1 MAIYRNVSLS
11 FWEDIKIVDNFTPE
25 DKYFYLYLLTNPHTN
40 LLGCYQISFKQMIN
54 ETGYNK
60 DTIEKLINRM
70 SQEHEVIEFDFK
82 TNEIFIK
89 NWYKYNWTKS
99 EKLLKNVDKLSQ
111 YIKSDT
117 FKEKISKLI
126 EKYRVSIGYQYPMHT
141 SVSVSV
147 SDFII
152 NSLNK
157 ININNKNNINNI
169 YNLFKE
175 YIKLREDNK
184 YNISETIINR
194 LVKKL
199 NEYGKTD
206 EDKIEI
212 ISQAINGEWKDF
224 YNLSNEKEKNANDRA
239 SRIFGNN

>member
-1 MAIYRNVSLS
+1 MANKNIKAFSFYKSYYEALKEIPEKDKKEIIFAMINYVFEDKKPKLKGINKIIWALIEPNLNTSKNKSNGNSGAPIGNQNASKTLENKGNNNTIKKQSKNNQNSIKNQSVPHDISYSYSYINNSLS
-11 FWEDIKIVDNFTPE
+11 
-25 DKYFYLYLLTNPHTN
+25 
-40 LLGCYQISFKQMIN
+40 
-54 ETGYNK
+54 
-60 DTIEKLINRM
+60 
-70 SQEHEVIEFDFK
+70 
-82 TNEIFIK
+82 
-89 NWYKYNWTKS
+89 
-99 EKLLKNVDKLSQ
+99 
-111 YIKSDT
+111 YI
-117 FKEKISKLI
+117 I
-126 EKYRVSIGYQYPMHT
+126 
-141 SVSVSV
+141 
-147 SDFII
+147 
-152 NSLNK
+152 
-157 ININNKNNINNI
+157 INNKNNINNI

-212 ISQAINGEWKDF
+212 ISQAINGKWKDF

>member
-1 MAIYRNVSLS
+1 MANIKAFSFYKSYYEALKEVPEKDKKDIIFAIINYVFEDKKPKFKGTNKIIWTLIEPNLNTSKNKSNGNSGAPIGNQNASKTLENKGNNDTIKKQSKNNQNSIKNQSIPHDISYSYSYINNSLS
-11 FWEDIKIVDNFTPE
+11 
-25 DKYFYLYLLTNPHTN
+25 
-40 LLGCYQISFKQMIN
+40 
-54 ETGYNK
+54 
-60 DTIEKLINRM
+60 
-70 SQEHEVIEFDFK
+70 
-82 TNEIFIK
+82 
-89 NWYKYNWTKS
+89 
-99 EKLLKNVDKLSQ
+99 
-111 YIKSDT
+111 YI
-117 FKEKISKLI
+117 I
-126 EKYRVSIGYQYPMHT
+126 
-141 SVSVSV
+141 
-147 SDFII
+147 
-152 NSLNK
+152 
-157 ININNKNNINNI
+157 INNKNNINNI

-212 ISQAINGEWKDF
+212 ISQAINGKWKDF

>member
-1 MAIYRNVSLS
+1 MANIKAFSFYKSYYEALKEIPEKDKKDIIFAIINYVFEDKKPKFKGTNKIIWTLIEPNLNTSKNKSNGNSGAPIGNQNASKTLENKGNNDTIKKQSKNNQNSIKNQSIPHDISYSYSYINNSLS
-11 FWEDIKIVDNFTPE
+11 
-25 DKYFYLYLLTNPHTN
+25 
-40 LLGCYQISFKQMIN
+40 
-54 ETGYNK
+54 
-60 DTIEKLINRM
+60 
-70 SQEHEVIEFDFK
+70 
-82 TNEIFIK
+82 
-89 NWYKYNWTKS
+89 
-99 EKLLKNVDKLSQ
+99 
-111 YIKSDT
+111 YI
-117 FKEKISKLI
+117 I
-126 EKYRVSIGYQYPMHT
+126 
-141 SVSVSV
+141 
-147 SDFII
+147 
-152 NSLNK
+152 
-157 ININNKNNINNI
+157 INNKNNINNI

-212 ISQAINGEWKDF
+212 ISQAINGKWKDF

>member
-1 MAIYRNVSLS
+1 MASKDIKAFSFYKSYYEALKEIPEKDKKDIIFAMINYVFEDKKPKLKGINKVIWALIEPNLDKSKNKSNGNSGAPIGNQNASKTLENKGNSDTIKKQSKNNQNSIKNQSLPHDISYSYSYINNSLS
-11 FWEDIKIVDNFTPE
+11 NI
-25 DKYFYLYLLTNPHTN
+25 
-40 LLGCYQISFKQMIN
+40 
-54 ETGYNK
+54 
-60 DTIEKLINRM
+60 
-70 SQEHEVIEFDFK
+70 
-82 TNEIFIK
+82 
-89 NWYKYNWTKS
+89 
-99 EKLLKNVDKLSQ
+99 
-111 YIKSDT
+111 
-117 FKEKISKLI
+117 
-126 EKYRVSIGYQYPMHT
+126 
-141 SVSVSV
+141 
-147 SDFII
+147 II
-152 NSLNK
+152 NNR
-157 ININNKNNINNI
+157 NNINNI

>member
-1 MAIYRNVSLS
+1 MANIKAFSFYRSYYEALKEVP
-11 FWEDIKIVDNFTPE
+11 EKDKKDIIFAIINYVFE
-25 DKYFYLYLLTNPHTN
+25 DKKPKFKGTNKIIWTLIEPNLNTSKNKSNSNSGAPIGNQNASKTLENKGNNDTIKKQSKNNQNSIKNQSVPHDISYSYSYINN
-40 LLGCYQISFKQMIN
+40 LLS
-54 ETGYNK
+54 
-60 DTIEKLINRM
+60 
-70 SQEHEVIEFDFK
+70 
-82 TNEIFIK
+82 
-89 NWYKYNWTKS
+89 
-99 EKLLKNVDKLSQ
+99 
-111 YIKSDT
+111 YI
-117 FKEKISKLI
+117 
-126 EKYRVSIGYQYPMHT
+126 
-141 SVSVSV
+141 
-147 SDFII
+147 II
-152 NSLNK
+152 NNQ
-157 ININNKNNINNI
+157 NNTNNI

-212 ISQAINGEWKDF
+212 ISQAINGKWKDF

>member
-1 MAIYRNVSLS
+1 MANIKAFSFYRSYYEALKEVPEKDKKDVIFAMINYVFEDKKPKLKGINKIIWALIEPNLDKSKNKSNGNSGAPIGNQNASKTLENKGNNDTIKKQSKNNQNSIKNQSVPHDISYSYSYINNSLS
-11 FWEDIKIVDNFTPE
+11 
-25 DKYFYLYLLTNPHTN
+25 
-40 LLGCYQISFKQMIN
+40 
-54 ETGYNK
+54 
-60 DTIEKLINRM
+60 
-70 SQEHEVIEFDFK
+70 
-82 TNEIFIK
+82 
-89 NWYKYNWTKS
+89 
-99 EKLLKNVDKLSQ
+99 
-111 YIKSDT
+111 YI
-117 FKEKISKLI
+117 I
-126 EKYRVSIGYQYPMHT
+126 
-141 SVSVSV
+141 
-147 SDFII
+147 
-152 NSLNK
+152 
-157 ININNKNNINNI
+157 INNKNNTNNI

>member
-1 MAIYRNVSLS
+1 MNTIKGFTFFKSYYEALKEIPEKDKKEIIFAMINYVFEDKKPKFKGINKVIWTLIEPNLDKSKNKSNSNSGAPIGNQNASKPPKNAENFDTTKKQSKNNQNSIKNQSLPHDISYSYSYINNSLS
-11 FWEDIKIVDNFTPE
+11 
-25 DKYFYLYLLTNPHTN
+25 
-40 LLGCYQISFKQMIN
+40 
-54 ETGYNK
+54 
-60 DTIEKLINRM
+60 
-70 SQEHEVIEFDFK
+70 
-82 TNEIFIK
+82 
-89 NWYKYNWTKS
+89 
-99 EKLLKNVDKLSQ
+99 
-111 YIKSDT
+111 YI
-117 FKEKISKLI
+117 I
-126 EKYRVSIGYQYPMHT
+126 
-141 SVSVSV
+141 
-147 SDFII
+147 
-152 NSLNK
+152 
-157 ININNKNNINNI
+157 INNKNNTNNI

-212 ISQAINGEWKDF
+212 ISQAINGKWKDF

>member
-1 MAIYRNVSLS
+1 MKEVPEKDKKDIIFAIINYVFEDKKPKFKGTNKIIWTLIEPNLNTSKNKSNSNSGAPIGNQNASKTLENKGNNDTIKKQSKNNQNSIKNQSVPHDISYSYSYINNSLS
-11 FWEDIKIVDNFTPE
+11 
-25 DKYFYLYLLTNPHTN
+25 
-40 LLGCYQISFKQMIN
+40 
-54 ETGYNK
+54 
-60 DTIEKLINRM
+60 
-70 SQEHEVIEFDFK
+70 
-82 TNEIFIK
+82 
-89 NWYKYNWTKS
+89 
-99 EKLLKNVDKLSQ
+99 
-111 YIKSDT
+111 YI
-117 FKEKISKLI
+117 I
-126 EKYRVSIGYQYPMHT
+126 
-141 SVSVSV
+141 
-147 SDFII
+147 
-152 NSLNK
+152 
-157 ININNKNNINNI
+157 INNKNNINNI

-212 ISQAINGEWKDF
+212 ISQAINGKWKDF

>member
-1 MAIYRNVSLS
+1 MANIKAFSFYKSYYEALKEIPEKDKKDIIFAMINYVFEDKKPKLKGINKIIWALIEPNLDKSKNKSNGNSGAPIGNQNASKTLENKGNNDTIKKQSKNNQNSIKNQSIPHDISYSYSYINNSLS
-11 FWEDIKIVDNFTPE
+11 
-25 DKYFYLYLLTNPHTN
+25 
-40 LLGCYQISFKQMIN
+40 
-54 ETGYNK
+54 
-60 DTIEKLINRM
+60 
-70 SQEHEVIEFDFK
+70 
-82 TNEIFIK
+82 
-89 NWYKYNWTKS
+89 
-99 EKLLKNVDKLSQ
+99 
-111 YIKSDT
+111 YI
-117 FKEKISKLI
+117 I
-126 EKYRVSIGYQYPMHT
+126 
-141 SVSVSV
+141 
-147 SDFII
+147 
-152 NSLNK
+152 
-157 ININNKNNINNI
+157 INNKNNINNI

-212 ISQAINGEWKDF
+212 ISQAINGKWKDF

>member
-1 MAIYRNVSLS
+1 MANKNIKAFSFYKSYYEALKEIPEKDKKEIIFAMINYVFEDKKPKLKGINKVIWALVEPNLDKSKNKSNGNSGAPVGNQNASKTLENKGNDDTIKKQSKNNQNSIKNQPLSHDISYSYSYINNSLS
-11 FWEDIKIVDNFTPE
+11 YITFN
-25 DKYFYLYLLTNPHTN
+25 NSN
-40 LLGCYQISFKQMIN
+40 
-54 ETGYNK
+54 NK
-60 DTIEKLINRM
+60 
-70 SQEHEVIEFDFK
+70 EVI
-82 TNEIFIK
+82 
-89 NWYKYNWTKS
+89 YK
-99 EKLLKNVDKLSQ
+99 
-111 YIKSDT
+111 
-117 FKEKISKLI
+117 
-126 EKYRVSIGYQYPMHT
+126 
-141 SVSVSV
+141 
-147 SDFII
+147 
-152 NSLNK
+152 
-157 ININNKNNINNI
+157 
-169 YNLFKE
+169 LFKE

>member
-1 MAIYRNVSLS
+1 MANIKAFSFYKSYYEALKEIPEKDKKEIIFAMINYVFEDKKPKLKGINKVIWALVEPNLDKSKNKSNGNSSAPVGNQNASKTLENKGNNDTIKKQSKNNQNSIKNQSVPHDISYSYSYINNSLS
-11 FWEDIKIVDNFTPE
+11 YITFN
-25 DKYFYLYLLTNPHTN
+25 NSN
-40 LLGCYQISFKQMIN
+40 
-54 ETGYNK
+54 NK
-60 DTIEKLINRM
+60 
-70 SQEHEVIEFDFK
+70 EVI
-82 TNEIFIK
+82 
-89 NWYKYNWTKS
+89 YK
-99 EKLLKNVDKLSQ
+99 
-111 YIKSDT
+111 
-117 FKEKISKLI
+117 
-126 EKYRVSIGYQYPMHT
+126 
-141 SVSVSV
+141 
-147 SDFII
+147 
-152 NSLNK
+152 
-157 ININNKNNINNI
+157 
-169 YNLFKE
+169 LFKE